1 MNDRMRI
8 GDLTERAEVTPRTV
22 RYYESIG
29 LLPPGEREG
38 HGHSYYTEETLA
50 RLRKIDQLKK
60 LGLSLDEI
68 RDVIELYFTDPSGIQ
83 PKQKVLTI
91 LRQHLAEAD
100 CRGNGAFQPEC
111 DPAKG
116 CWSLQNDRAKGRV
129 TYTHSASVV
138 RSLEQRGMKRVD
150 RQAGVGLL
158 DTAVHPG

>member
-29 LLPPGEREG
+29 LIPPGEREG
-38 HGHSYYTEETLA
+38 HGQHSYTEETLA

-68 RDVIELYFTDPSGIQ
+68 RDVIDLYFTDPSGIQ
-83 PKQKVLTI
+83 PKQKILAI

-100 CRGNGAFQPEC
+100 QKIGA
-111 DPAKG
+111 
-116 CWSLQNDRAKGRV
+116 LQQFRADLQGHIERFE
-129 TYTHSASVV
+129 
-138 RSLEQRGMKRVD
+138 RWLGE
-150 RQAGVGLL
+150 
-158 DTAVHPG
+158 

>member
-1 MNDRMRI
+1 MIDRMRI

-68 RDVIELYFTDPSGIQ
+68 RDVIDLYFTDPSGIQ

-100 CRGNGAFQPEC
+100 QKIGA
-111 DPAKG
+111 
-116 CWSLQNDRAKGRV
+116 LQQFRADLQAHIARFE
-129 TYTHSASVV
+129 
-138 RSLEQRGMKRVD
+138 RWLEEREQ
-150 RQAGVGLL
+150 
-158 DTAVHPG
+158 H